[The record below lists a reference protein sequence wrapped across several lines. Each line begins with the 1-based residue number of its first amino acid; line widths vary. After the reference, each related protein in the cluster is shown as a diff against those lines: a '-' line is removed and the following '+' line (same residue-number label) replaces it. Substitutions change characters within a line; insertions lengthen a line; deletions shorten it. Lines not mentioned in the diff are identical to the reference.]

1 MPHTGRSIM
10 VASYPNY
17 DENLSFKNAEKDVN
31 YLIELITA
39 VRNIR
44 NEANAALSKPIDL
57 FIDIEDPKLNS
68 IFKENEDLINRF
80 CNINKLIINSQ
91 INVPKLSMSK
101 AINGASVYIP
111 LGDLI
116 DLDREINRLEKEI
129 GKLKG
134 EVERS
139 NKKLNNDKFI
149 SNAPDDVVNSEK
161 EKQKQWQNKLNLTI
175 QRLNELKN
183 NK

>member
-91 INVPKLSMSK
+91 INV
-101 AINGASVYIP
+101 
-111 LGDLI
+111 
-116 DLDREINRLEKEI
+116 
-129 GKLKG
+129 KG
-134 EVERS
+134 
-139 NKKLNNDKFI
+139 N
-149 SNAPDDVVNSEK
+149 
-161 EKQKQWQNKLNLTI
+161 
-175 QRLNELKN
+175 
-183 NK
+183 